1 MKNTKSIKSINLKG
15 KRVFLRVDLNIPLKD
30 DGTISD
36 LTRIKAILPTIE
48 YALCEGAFLILC
60 SHLGRPVAGSFE
72 HKFSLEPVAKV
83 LETMLKRKVVLL
95 RNWISESFSCNVGE
109 IILLENSRFYEWEMQ
124 NDYSIAQKISDKF
137 DVYINDAFATAHRK
151 ETTTHQLA
159 LASSV
164 KGYGLLFEKEIQA
177 LTRILDQGNAGT
189 IAIVGG
195 AKVSTKLKLLK
206 TLVKKMDWTVTGG
219 GIANTFLKASG
230 HEVGE
235 SLYEPECIDDAAEVI
250 DISKTN
256 GKGLLLPVDF
266 VVSKD
271 SSGENKNEI
280 VDLGAVKRYQMI
292 LDFGPKSIKNIAG
305 VITNATKI
313 LWNGPLGM
321 FEKESFSL
329 GTERLAQ
336 MVASAEGF
344 TVAGGGDTL
353 AAINKFISPKS
364 IDYISTGGGAFM
376 EFIEKDGNLPAII
389 ALSESR

>member
-1 MKNTKSIKSINLKG
+1 M
-15 KRVFLRVDLNIPLKD
+15 
-30 DGTISD
+30 
-36 LTRIKAILPTIE
+36 
-48 YALCEGAFLILC
+48 
-60 SHLGRPVAGSFE
+60 
-72 HKFSLEPVAKV
+72 AKV

-95 RNWISESFSCNVGE
+95 RNWISESFGCNVGE

-206 TLVKKMDWTVTGG
+206 TLVK
-219 GIANTFLKASG
+219 N
-230 HEVGE
+230 
-235 SLYEPECIDDAAEVI
+235 AAEVI

-256 GKGLLLPVDF
+256 GTGLLLPVDF

-313 LWNGPLGM
+313 IWNGPLGM
-321 FEKESFSL
+321 FEKESFSH
-329 GTERLAQ
+329 GTKRLAQ

-389 ALSESR
+389 ALTESG